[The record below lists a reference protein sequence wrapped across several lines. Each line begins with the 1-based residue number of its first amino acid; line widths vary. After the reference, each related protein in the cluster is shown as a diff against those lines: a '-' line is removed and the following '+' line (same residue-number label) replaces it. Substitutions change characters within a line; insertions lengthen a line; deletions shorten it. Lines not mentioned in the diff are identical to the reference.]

1 MKKYAYVLLAVFL
14 LLFGFACKNA
24 KYDAND
30 EVQLLRQTT
39 DSLLMALNAKD
50 AEIFVKYY
58 DEDALFISPE
68 SGQHT
73 GKDDIKKS
81 YGAGF
86 ALPGFYISGS
96 IQEVQVAK
104 SGDIGYTLVPWDSYF
119 IPESGEKIE
128 RKGLN
133 LLVWKKQDNGA
144 WRVIIDKP

>member
-1 MKKYAYVLLAVFL
+1 MKKPVIVFMVVSF
-14 LLFGFACKNA
+14 LFEFACKNPNV
-24 KYDAND
+24 DQAN
-30 EVQLLRQTT
+30 EIKLLRQTT
-39 DSLLMALNAKD
+39 DSLLTALSSKD
-50 AEIFVKYY
+50 AESFVKYY
-58 DEDALFISPE
+58 DTDALFISNE
-68 SGQHT
+68 SGQHS

-96 IQEVQVAK
+96 IQVVEVAK

-119 IPESGEKIE
+119 IPESGEKVE

-133 LLVWKKQDNGA
+133 LLVWRKQVNGT